1 MSRNKK
7 TSQKHKNQKYNTRTQ
22 REVLQKQT
30 DISQRPI
37 QLGHHAISIIYND
50 NKSLSSTQFV
60 IFTPNSASNKRSF
73 PFVNST
79 PKTK

>member
-1 MSRNKK
+1 MSKQKNTYQTKNKVYR
-7 TSQKHKNQKYNTRTQ
+7 TPTQ

-60 IFTPNSASNKRSF
+60 IFTPNSASNKRAF